1 MTASES
7 SEVPVY
13 LRLRAMLAASILEG
27 RYGEGDQLPSVRA
40 FAADHGANPLTVAKA
55 YQALQD
61 DGHVTVKRG
70 VGMFVASGALERLRL
85 QERETFLT
93 KVWPRMRAH
102 IERLGID
109 PVTLVS
115 RETA

>member
-109 PVTLVS
+109 PVTLVA